1 MNKPRGELMR
11 HYYRG
16 QNQQQDYTAGLL
28 YPTALSE
35 RGSPPTLREATLT
48 MASPSL
54 TTGPLPAH
62 IRRIALPMSIGFFF
76 NTMYNVVDSLY
87 AGKISTEALAAMAL
101 SFPIFFI
108 IIAVSEGIARG
119 ASALI
124 ANAIGAKDNDKEAEL
139 SGQVYSLGLICA
151 IGVTIIGLVSA
162 EPLCRLLGATGTY
175 LDLALGY
182 IRPLFIGAVFFLL
195 SSMSNSIL
203 LAHGDSKTFG
213 KVLVIGFLMN
223 LILDPWFLYGGFG
236 LPAMGIQGIAWAT
249 ILIQA
254 IGGLYLISVVIR
266 KGFLP
271 NKFTENLIPNLR
283 VYGEILRQGIP
294 TSFNMM
300 SIALGFF
307 VTTYYLKFYGEA
319 AVAAFGV
326 GTRIEQ
332 IALLPAIGLSS
343 AIVAIVGQNNGAGK
357 TERVRE
363 CIRLCSRY
371 GLVLIAMASLLLF
384 IFAAPLVQLFTD
396 DPEVIRLGKEY
407 VRIVTF
413 IQWAYVAGFIYI
425 GCLQALKRPMYGFV
439 ESVVRKIILPLLVFH
454 IAVRVFDIDLTGLW
468 WCMVAINAAM
478 AVITIAYVRSVL
490 KRLHI

>member
-1 MNKPRGELMR
+1 
-11 HYYRG
+11 
-16 QNQQQDYTAGLL
+16 
-28 YPTALSE
+28 
-35 RGSPPTLREATLT
+35 
-48 MASPSL
+48 
-54 TTGPLPAH
+54 
-62 IRRIALPMSIGFFF
+62 MSIGFFF
-76 NTMYNVVDSLY
+76 NTMYNVVDSFY

-124 ANAIGAKDNDKEAEL
+124 ANAIGADDQKKSSEL
-139 SGQVYSLGLICA
+139 SGQVYSLGLLCA
-151 IGVTIIGLVSA
+151 VAVTTVGLFSA
-162 EPLCRLLGATGTY
+162 EPLFRLLGASGDY
-175 LDLALGY
+175 LELALGY
-182 IRPLFIGAVFFLL
+182 IRPLYIGSVFFLL

-213 KVLVIGFLMN
+213 KVLVIGFFMN

-236 LPAMGIQGIAWAT
+236 LPAMGIQGISWAT
-249 ILIQA
+249 ISIQA
-254 IGGLYLISVVIR
+254 IGGLYLLSVVVR
-266 KGFLP
+266 RGYLAAH
-271 NKFTENLIPNLR
+271 FTENWLPNLR

-319 AVAAFGV
+319 SVAAFGV

-343 AIVAIVGQNNGAGK
+343 AIISIVGQNNGAGK
-357 TERVRE
+357 TDRVRE

-371 GLVLIAMASLLLF
+371 GLVLIATASVLMF
-384 IFAAPLVQLFTD
+384 IFAAPLVDLFTD

-439 ESVVRKIILPLLVFH
+439 ESVIRKIVLPMLVFY
-454 IAVRVFDIDLTGLW
+454 IVVSLMGVSLTSFW
-468 WCMVAINAAM
+468 WSMVAINSIM
-478 AVITIAYVRSVL
+478 AIITIVYVRSVL
-490 KRLHI
+490 QKLHIQ

>member
-1 MNKPRGELMR
+1 
-11 HYYRG
+11 
-16 QNQQQDYTAGLL
+16 
-28 YPTALSE
+28 
-35 RGSPPTLREATLT
+35 
-48 MASPSL
+48 MASLSL
-54 TTGPLPAH
+54 TTGPLPAQ
-62 IRRIALPMSIGFFF
+62 IKRIALPMSIGFFF
-76 NTMYNVVDSLY
+76 NTMYNVVDSFY

-108 IIAVSEGIARG
+108 IIAISEGVARG

-124 ANAIGAKDNDKEAEL
+124 ANAIGAKDREQEAAL
-139 SGQVYSLGLICA
+139 SGQVYSLGIICSLVLTA
-151 IGVTIIGLVSA
+151 IGLFSA
-162 EPLCRLLGATGTY
+162 EPLCRILGADGSY
-175 LDLALGY
+175 LELALGY
-182 IRPLFIGAVFFLL
+182 IRPLFIGSIFFLL

-213 KVLVIGFLMN
+213 KVLVIGFFMN

-254 IGGLYLISVVIR
+254 IGGVYLISVVVRRGYINKR
-266 KGFLP
+266 FTKNLTP
-271 NKFTENLIPNLR
+271 NFR

-343 AIVAIVGQNNGAGK
+343 AIISIVGQNNGAGK

-363 CIRLCSRY
+363 CIQLCSRY
-371 GLVLIAMASLLLF
+371 GLILIASASVLLYF
-384 IFAAPLVQLFTD
+384 FAAPLVKVFTS
-396 DPEVIRLGKEY
+396 DPEVIDLGRDY

-439 ESVVRKIILPLLVFH
+439 ESVIRKIILPLAVFY
-454 IAVRVFDIDLTGLW
+454 AVVHVFDVGLTGFW
-468 WCMVAINAAM
+468 WSMVVINAVM
-478 AVITIAYVRSVL
+478 AVVTIIYVRSIL